1 MAVHH
6 GKEGEVVVGGSAV
19 GELVSFTL
27 ETTGDVVEST
37 KMADAA
43 KTFVAGRT
51 SFSGTLE
58 MHFDEADSVQTQ
70 LTAGSSITFKL
81 LLVILPILVIALDH
95 IFADSVSITVIG
107 FSYAPIFYCFYYGL
121 PTLRHSFLLS
131 CPP

>member
-37 KMADAA
+37 KMSDSA
-43 KTFVAGRT
+43 KTFIAGRT

-70 LTAGSSITFKL
+70 LVAGESITFKL
-81 LLVILPILVIALDH
+81 LPEGGSTGDRKFEGASVITGM
-95 IFADSVSITVIG
+95 SVSQPLDGVVARSVTFQGTGALTIG
-107 FSYAPIFYCFYYGL
+107 
-121 PTLRHSFLLS
+121 TE
-131 CPP
+131 

>member
-19 GELVSFTL
+19 GELSSFTI

-37 KMADAA
+37 KMSDSA
-43 KTFVAGRT
+43 KSFVAGRT

-70 LTAGSSITFKL
+70 LTVGSSITFKL
-81 LLVILPILVIALDH
+81 LPEGSSAGDRKFEGASVITGM
-95 IFADSVSITVIG
+95 SVSQPLDGIVSRSVTFQGTGALTIG
-107 FSYAPIFYCFYYGL
+107 
-121 PTLRHSFLLS
+121 TE
-131 CPP
+131 

>member
-37 KMADAA
+37 KMSDAA
-43 KTFVAGRT
+43 KTFIAGRT
-51 SFSGTLE
+51 SFSGSLE

-70 LTAGSSITFKL
+70 LTAGASITFKL
-81 LLVILPILVIALDH
+81 LPEGGSTGDRKFEGSSVITGM
-95 IFADSVSITVIG
+95 SVSQPLDGIVTRSVTFQGTGALTIG
-107 FSYAPIFYCFYYGL
+107 
-121 PTLRHSFLLS
+121 TE
-131 CPP
+131 

>member
-43 KTFVAGRT
+43 KTFIAGRT
-51 SFSGTLE
+51 SFSGSLE

-70 LTAGSSITFKL
+70 LTAGASITFKL
-81 LLVILPILVIALDH
+81 LPEGGSTGDRKYEGARVITGM
-95 IFADSVSITVIG
+95 SVSQPLDGIVARSVTFQGTGALTIG
-107 FSYAPIFYCFYYGL
+107 
-121 PTLRHSFLLS
+121 TE
-131 CPP
+131 

>member
-6 GKEGEVVVGGSAV
+6 GKEGEVVVGGTAV

-37 KMADAA
+37 KMSDSA
-43 KTFVAGRT
+43 KSFIAGRT

-70 LTAGSSITFKL
+70 LTAGASITFKWL
-81 LLVILPILVIALDH
+81 PEGSSTGDRKFEGESVITGM
-95 IFADSVSITVIG
+95 SVSQPLEGIVTRSVTFQGTGALTIG
-107 FSYAPIFYCFYYGL
+107 
-121 PTLRHSFLLS
+121 TE
-131 CPP
+131 

>member
-19 GELVSFTL
+19 GELNSFTL

-58 MHFDEADSVQTQ
+58 MHFDETDSAQTQ
-70 LTAGSSITFKL
+70 MTAGTSLTFKL
-81 LLVILPILVIALDH
+81 LPEGSSSGDRSFEGSGIVTGMSVNQPMDGIVARSVTFQGTGAL
-95 IFADSVSITVIG
+95 TIG
-107 FSYAPIFYCFYYGL
+107 
-121 PTLRHSFLLS
+121 TE
-131 CPP
+131 

>member
-6 GKEGEVVVGGSAV
+6 GKEGEVAIGGTAV
-19 GELVSFTL
+19 GELTSFSL

-58 MHFDEADSVQTQ
+58 MHFDETDSAQTQ
-70 LTAGSSITFKL
+70 MTAGTSLTFKL
-81 LLVILPILVIALDH
+81 LPEGSSSGDRSFEGSGIVTGMSVNQPMDGIVARSVTFQGTGAL
-95 IFADSVSITVIG
+95 TIG
-107 FSYAPIFYCFYYGL
+107 
-121 PTLRHSFLLS
+121 TE
-131 CPP
+131 

>member
-6 GKEGEVVVGGSAV
+6 GKEGEVVVGGTAV
-19 GELVSFTL
+19 GELVSFTI

-81 LLVILPILVIALDH
+81 LPEGSSTGDRKFEGASVITGM
-95 IFADSVSITVIG
+95 SVSQPLDGIVSRSVTFQGTGALTIG
-107 FSYAPIFYCFYYGL
+107 
-121 PTLRHSFLLS
+121 TE
-131 CPP
+131 

>member
-6 GKEGEVVVGGSAV
+6 GKECEVTVGGSAV

-43 KTFVAGRT
+43 KTFIAGRT
-51 SFSGTLE
+51 SFSGSLE

-70 LTAGSSITFKL
+70 LTAGASITFKL
-81 LLVILPILVIALDH
+81 LPEGGSTGDRKFEGASVITGM
-95 IFADSVSITVIG
+95 SVSQPLDGIVARSVTFQGTGALTIG
-107 FSYAPIFYCFYYGL
+107 
-121 PTLRHSFLLS
+121 TE
-131 CPP
+131 

>member
-6 GKEGEVVVGGSAV
+6 GKEGEVVVGGTAV

-70 LTAGSSITFKL
+70 LTAGASITFKL
-81 LLVILPILVIALDH
+81 LPEGGSTGDRKFEGASVITGM
-95 IFADSVSITVIG
+95 SVSQPLDGIVARSVTFQGTGALTIG
-107 FSYAPIFYCFYYGL
+107 
-121 PTLRHSFLLS
+121 TE
-131 CPP
+131 

>member
-6 GKEGEVVVGGSAV
+6 GKEGEVVVGGTAV

-37 KMADAA
+37 KMADSA

-58 MHFDEADSVQTQ
+58 MHFDETDSAQTSM
-70 LTAGSSITFKL
+70 TAGTTLTFKL
-81 LLVILPILVIALDH
+81 LPEGSTSGDRKFEGSGIVTGMSVNQPLDGVVARSVTFQGTGAL
-95 IFADSVSITVIG
+95 TIG
-107 FSYAPIFYCFYYGL
+107 
-121 PTLRHSFLLS
+121 TE
-131 CPP
+131 